1 MHYCNNEREGER
13 MRESATEACMPCA
26 AHNGVRVAMVTRGC
40 GQARPI
46 AKRQIYNIASN
57 WPARHSRSAFAINT
71 AVVPVRLS
79 LGGPRC
85 LRRKRKKKH

>member
-1 MHYCNNEREGER
+1 MREKHGDNVHYCNNERERDRGRER
-13 MRESATEACMPCA
+13 ERERATEACMPCA

-57 WPARHSRSAFAINT
+57 WPARLSRSAICN
-71 AVVPVRLS
+71 
-79 LGGPRC
+79 
-85 LRRKRKKKH
+85 

>member
-1 MHYCNNEREGER
+1 MHYCNNERKGEGER

-57 WPARHSRSAFAINT
+57 WPARHSRSAICN
-71 AVVPVRLS
+71 
-79 LGGPRC
+79 
-85 LRRKRKKKH
+85 